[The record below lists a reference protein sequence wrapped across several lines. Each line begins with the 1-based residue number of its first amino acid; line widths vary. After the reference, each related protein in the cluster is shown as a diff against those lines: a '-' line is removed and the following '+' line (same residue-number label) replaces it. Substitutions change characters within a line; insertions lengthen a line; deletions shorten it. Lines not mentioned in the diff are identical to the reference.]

1 MTEKLPVI
9 ACITWKYQLKSWAN
23 TYQHHSA
30 RAKRVEKEHEMMRW
44 ALIGTREDGESN
56 ADLAHRLRE
65 SDEIRFV
72 RIAPRELDSD
82 NLASAFKAIR
92 DATAKFI
99 GFSDAPEGGIE
110 WTYRQEKSAAKHYA
124 VQVWF
129 LRKVK
134 NGN

>member
-1 MTEKLPVI
+1 MTKEPVI
-9 ACITWKYQLKSWAN
+9 ACVTWKHQLKSWAN
-23 TYQHHSA
+23 TYQHHFA
-30 RAKRVEKEHEMMRW
+30 RASRVRSEHNATLFALCLAKE
-44 ALIGTREDGESN
+44 TGETM

-134 NGN
+134 NGS